1 MRLNRNSHATSL
13 QTRSIGGGKT
23 SQLGGEFANID
34 IVAEKGIKGSVTDL
48 DKIIKPNSIDEIV
61 CNNPYNPTIK
71 DPFELFVNKS
81 QGVLKKDGILTI
93 NGQPQNGFINKL
105 TIEKLEQAGFEVLEF
120 KVPLKDKYRN
130 LTFGTTGGGNPIDP
144 NTMVSVIIKKK

>member
-1 MRLNRNSHATSL
+1 
-13 QTRSIGGGKT
+13 
-23 SQLGGEFANID
+23 
-34 IVAEKGIKGSVTDL
+34 
-48 DKIIKPNSIDEIV
+48 
-61 CNNPYNPTIK
+61 
-71 DPFELFVNKS
+71 
-81 QGVLKKDGILTI
+81 LKKDGILTI